1 MIRKKRA
8 REERMSVFGVFNT
21 KQRRPMPRRPGQNSE
36 FVMFDVVYEDGTR
49 RSNRKVPRT
58 LTGGIDGDKRAHGFL
73 IEQDRDIAEKSGKPA
88 AKIKSITRSGTKK
101 ARDLAWKK
109 AC

>member
-1 MIRKKRA
+1 MPERVDVAFGVLNAKKR
-8 REERMSVFGVFNT
+8 RT
-21 KQRRPMPRRPGQNSE
+21 MPRKPGQNSE

-58 LTGGIDGDKRAHGFL
+58 LTGGTDGDKRAHGFL
-73 IEQDRDIAEKSGKPA
+73 IEQDRDIAEKSGKPPA
-88 AKIKSITRSGTKK
+88 NIKSIARSGAKK
-101 ARDLAWKK
+101 TRDLAWKK